1 MPIDPTHSQ
10 VDRRGLLDAGA
21 AFKAASNGGLEL
33 PQHSQAL
40 QLYHAVVVA
49 TGRDDRDHLH
59 PIRYAAGVLFA
70 DGSSSVSWQKKGI
83 EYGTT
88 VDACA
93 ALAQALEE
101 EAEDDGEGGRR
112 RRRPVVL
119 IQADQFGVC
128 HAPFGVAR
136 AFLKEY
142 GHSELVCLVHQR
154 SEEEGR
160 VVLKSVAVR
169 ELTPAEPVIEFKN

>member
-1 MPIDPTHSQ
+1 M
-10 VDRRGLLDAGA
+10 
-21 AFKAASNGGLEL
+21 
-33 PQHSQAL
+33 
-40 QLYHAVVVA
+40 VVA

-59 PIRYAAGVLFA
+59 PIRYAAGVIFA

-154 SEEEGR
+154 SEEEVR